1 MSQQSEQPQIK
12 TLYPGKHLSLVA
24 RGKWEYVT
32 RNTNRPAVGIVA
44 ITNDDKVVLV
54 EQARSAVDATL
65 IELPAGLAGD
75 IVGEEQEQL
84 VEAAK
89 RELLEETGY
98 AAERWT
104 ELVSGY
110 SSPGLTDE
118 LIVLFLAEQ
127 LTKVSA
133 GGGDGSEN
141 IVVHEVPMKEVL
153 PWLEARGSKADIK
166 LLAGLYAAWQA
177 RCAGGRGRENGE

>member
-1 MSQQSEQPQIK
+1 MSEPELK
-12 TLYPGKHLSLVA
+12 KLFPGKHISLVA
-24 RGKWEYVT
+24 RGKWEFVT

-44 ITNDDKVVLV
+44 ITDDEKVVLV
-54 EQARSAVDATL
+54 EQARPATNATL

-75 IVGEEQEQL
+75 VAGAEQEPL

-98 AAERWT
+98 TAERWT

-118 LIVLFLAEQ
+118 LIVLFLAEG
-127 LTKVSA
+127 LKKVNA

-141 IVVHEVPMKEVL
+141 IVVHEVPVNAVL
-153 PWLEARGSKADIK
+153 AWLAQRGSKADMK
-166 LLAGLYAAWQA
+166 LLAGLYVAMQM
-177 RCAGGRGRENGE
+177 RSSE